1 MCLSLEESSGD
12 EGGFGALHFR
22 GEPVWSQGGFGALH
36 FQRGTYLGSDKMVST
51 TGRTHHA
58 KNYLSETKCND
69 EERLDLAVSKTCSSF
84 CGMKSAQTAA
94 WNIKRAGR
102 VSALSSVLG
111 ESVSAPALGRL
122 WMHCLYGSVPFS
134 GRKTHQEKLFVTDL
148 PRVRLDGLLLRPGW
162 GQALMAADSGHFTG
176 VCGP

>member
-1 MCLSLEESSGD
+1 
-12 EGGFGALHFR
+12 
-22 GEPVWSQGGFGALH
+22 
-36 FQRGTYLGSDKMVST
+36 MVST

-176 VCGP
+176 VCGPWEIAPQLCSPTQAESLRLGLFSFKIAVKKKSCMETENFRKSKKCKK